1 MLLNRQPSAS
11 PRAADSSFS
20 RTTDPTTPS
29 RRFDP
34 TTPRQP
40 LGPKTPRRPLDATT
54 PRRHL
59 SSSPKQNMDSPFRSE
74 TSDALEQA
82 ELFASKYDQPFRRS
96 LLSPD
101 RAICRVLDAAFS
113 FSALETGTRSHL
125 MTNSF
130 SIVTGDS
137 GLSSTSHLHAST
149 RPDRHAACVL
159 AMCSC
164 FPSLGLVVAADLLTT
179 KRQSKGQYRAHV
191 ACQTYDADFVDI
203 KCR

>member
-1 MLLNRQPSAS
+1 
-11 PRAADSSFS
+11 
-20 RTTDPTTPS
+20 
-29 RRFDP
+29 
-34 TTPRQP
+34 
-40 LGPKTPRRPLDATT
+40 
-54 PRRHL
+54 
-59 SSSPKQNMDSPFRSE
+59 MDSPFRSE

-113 FSALETGTRSHL
+113 FSALETG
-125 MTNSF
+125 SF

-137 GLSSTSHLHAST
+137 GLSSTSHFHAST